1 MAINQ
6 IFIKQP
12 PLIIIETLLTY
23 IGITLKNEQYFNYR
37 IIEQNNERIIDIL
50 EKQFKQYYLLCKSRI
65 YLTDITPKKIVTI
78 IRHCVKLYGYK
89 IVSKEI
95 CRNSNKTLEFK
106 IIQMNKKPKNSL
118 DFN

>member
-12 PLIIIETLLTY
+12 PLIIIDTLLNY
-23 IGITLKNEQYFNYR
+23 IGIALKNEQRFNYN
-37 IIEQNNERIIDIL
+37 IIEQNIERIIDIL
-50 EKQFKQYYLLCKSRI
+50 ENKLKQYYLLCKSRI
-65 YLTDITPKKIVTI
+65 YFTDITPKKIVTI
-78 IRHCVKLYGYK
+78 LRHCVKLYGYK

-106 IIQMNKKPKNSL
+106 IIQLNNKPTNSL